1 LILYGDGE
9 QERDFTFVEDIARGT
24 VAALRP
30 MGYEVINLGGD
41 RPVKMNALIKMIEAR
56 LGKDAL
62 IEQHEPAPGDMPATW
77 ADITKAHRLLS
88 WQPLV
93 SLEQGLDLTVAWYLQ
108 EREWA
113 RTVAT
118 SD

>member
-1 LILYGDGE
+1 MILYGDGE

-56 LGKDAL
+56 LGGHAIKVKLPEDQEVPGESASL
-62 IEQHEPAPGDMPATW
+62 VFPPERTKSKSTSSSVFHARPASANSAKSVG
-77 ADITKAHRLLS
+77 R
-88 WQPLV
+88 
-93 SLEQGLDLTVAWYLQ
+93 
-108 EREWA
+108 
-113 RTVAT
+113 
-118 SD
+118 